1 MKQVVKIYTKAACQE
16 SQSLK
21 EFLSKDQVPYVEVD
35 ITESE
40 EKQRQLQSTAGT
52 NLVPTIVIEQEGI
65 IGKKK
70 NIIYTGFTNNKDEID
85 RTIKH

>member
-40 EKQRQLQSTAGT
+40 EKQRQLQSAAGT
-52 NLVPTIVIEQEGI
+52 NLVPTIVIEQEGF

>member
-40 EKQRQLQSTAGT
+40 EKQRQLQSAAGT
-52 NLVPTIVIEQEGI
+52 NLVPTIVIEQEGL

-70 NIIYTGFTNNKDEID
+70 NIIYTGFTNNKEEID